1 MIVPVFK
8 TGDRHPC
15 DGDGEFDSHSL
26 PPLFSTFCSYY
37 RAYLGEK
44 GDRTFKD
51 GVINPY
57 LRQATSLISGK
68 PQIEVICEASDGL
81 EALRKA
87 EELQPD
93 LVLLDIGLPKM
104 NGIETCRKLRKLA
117 PESKIIFVTQESSAD
132 VVKAALSAGAKGYVL
147 MTFAPR
153 GLIAAV
159 DAVLLDEQ
167 FGGQE
172 VWGTLG

>member
-1 MIVPVFK
+1 MATVSSIN
-8 TGDRHPC
+8 DAR
-15 DGDGEFDSHSL
+15 
-26 PPLFSTFCSYY
+26 
-37 RAYLGEK
+37 
-44 GDRTFKD
+44 
-51 GVINPY
+51 GVSVVRVLLVEDFEPFRRF
-57 LRQATSLISGK
+57 LRSKLAENHKLR
-68 PQIEVICEASDGL
+68 VIGEASDGL

-104 NGIETCRKLRKLA
+104 NGIGTCRKLRKLA

>member
-1 MIVPVFK
+1 MATVSSIN
-8 TGDRHPC
+8 DAR
-15 DGDGEFDSHSL
+15 
-26 PPLFSTFCSYY
+26 
-37 RAYLGEK
+37 
-44 GDRTFKD
+44 
-51 GVINPY
+51 GVSVVRVLLVEDFEPFRRF
-57 LRQATSLISGK
+57 LRSKLAENHKLR
-68 PQIEVICEASDGL
+68 VIGEASDGL